1 MRLNSFG
8 ICCQG
13 LADVVL
19 LASGCRRTRE
29 CLKLSLG
36 RAFVESK
43 QHPNTANI
51 TDEENHKRSRQT
63 CKHVQFGLAPSVN
76 HNMSRP
82 IYASHATN
90 SATSPNPAQD
100 ELHTHNPC
108 SHHQNQQPMMSTQS
122 PNTAA
127 GRRTPNTSRITP
139 SQPHRQH
146 RAPRYKHTENS
157 ISNNCTNN

>member
-1 MRLNSFG
+1 MLWAGCLDVALLWIRRDKGRFG
-8 ICCQG
+8 IGSVWDCQCETLFMSMQG
-13 LADVVL
+13 VTMRYSWLA
-19 LASGCRRTRE
+19 GC
-29 CLKLSLG
+29 CLKS
-36 RAFVESK
+36 E
-43 QHPNTANI
+43 QPNRNKSNTNQV
-51 TDEENHKRSRQT
+51 DR
-63 CKHVQFGLAPSVN
+63 
-76 HNMSRP
+76 
-82 IYASHATN
+82 N
-90 SATSPNPAQD
+90 SAKHTGINPTSPNPAHD